1 MTTLGLVETKSIAA
15 GVQVADLVMKAAEVR
30 LVKAGTICSGRYMLQ
45 VSGERE
51 DVKIALSAA
60 RESGASLAGI
70 FLISNISTRV
80 LTAIR
85 TQAAVEKHHA
95 LGLVECRTASAG
107 IAGADAA
114 VKAADVILAKLVTG
128 QGIMG
133 KSYFVL
139 AGELASVEAG
149 KEAAAA
155 CIEKHLINA
164 VVIPNPDE
172 SVMKTL
178 IQLKR

>member
-15 GVQVADLVMKAAEVR
+15 GVQVADQMMKQAEVS
-30 LVKAGTICSGRYMLQ
+30 LVRAGTICSGRYLIH
-45 VSGERE
+45 VAGERE

-60 RESGASLAGI
+60 RESGVSLAGF
-70 FLISNISTRV
+70 FLISNISSQV
-80 LTAIR
+80 L
-85 TQAAVEKHHA
+85 AALKGRDAAEKHHA
-95 LGLVECRTASAG
+95 LGLVECRTASSG

-114 VKAADVILAKLVTG
+114 VKAAGVILAKLVTG

-149 KEAAAA
+149 NEAAVS
-155 CIEKHLINA
+155 CLKKHLINT
-164 VVIPNPDE
+164 VVIPSPDE
-172 SVMKTL
+172 SVMKAL
-178 IQLKR
+178 INIKR